1 MEDCKVNETPY
12 PDNGISEE
20 MRKQLFAFIDE
31 IITPNPHAD
40 LIRRLR
46 ALRNSLTLEV
56 PMPLYDV
63 TTLDKAIQALEAHS

>member
-1 MEDCKVNETPY
+1 MNEAPY
-12 PDNGISEE
+12 PESGISEE

-31 IITPNPHAD
+31 ILVPNPHTD

-46 ALRNSLTLEV
+46 ALRNGMTLED

>member
-1 MEDCKVNETPY
+1 MNEAPY
-12 PDNGISEE
+12 PESGISEE
-20 MRKQLFAFIDE
+20 MRKQLFAFIEE

-46 ALRNSLTLEV
+46 TLRNGMTLED
-56 PMPLYDV
+56 PMPFYDI

>member
-1 MEDCKVNETPY
+1 MNEAPY
-12 PDNGISEE
+12 PESGISEE

-31 IITPNPHAD
+31 IIIPNPHAD

-46 ALRNSLTLEV
+46 ALRNGMTLED
-56 PMPLYDV
+56 PMPLYDI

>member
-1 MEDCKVNETPY
+1 MNEAPY
-12 PDNGISEE
+12 PESGISEE

-46 ALRNSLTLEV
+46 TIRNGMTLED
-56 PMPLYDV
+56 PMPLYDI
-63 TTLDKAIQALEAHS
+63 TTIDKAIQALEAHS

>member
-1 MEDCKVNETPY
+1 
-12 PDNGISEE
+12 

-31 IITPNPHAD
+31 IITPNPHAE

-46 ALRNSLTLEV
+46 AIRNGMTLED
-56 PMPLYDV
+56 PMPLHDI

>member
-1 MEDCKVNETPY
+1 MNEAPY
-12 PDNGISEE
+12 PESGISEE

-31 IITPNPHAD
+31 ILVPNPHAD

-46 ALRNSLTLEV
+46 ALRNGMTLED

>member
-1 MEDCKVNETPY
+1 
-12 PDNGISEE
+12 

-31 IITPNPHAD
+31 ILVPNPHAD

-46 ALRNSLTLEV
+46 TLRNGMTLED

>member
-1 MEDCKVNETPY
+1 MNEAPY
-12 PDNGISEE
+12 PESGISEE

-46 ALRNSLTLEV
+46 TLRNGMTLED
-56 PMPLYDV
+56 PMPLYDI
-63 TTLDKAIQALEAHS
+63 TTIDKAIQALEAHS

>member
-1 MEDCKVNETPY
+1 MNEAPY
-12 PDNGISEE
+12 PESGISEE

-46 ALRNSLTLEV
+46 TLRNGMTLED

>member
-1 MEDCKVNETPY
+1 MNEAPY
-12 PDNGISEE
+12 PESGISEE

-31 IITPNPHAD
+31 ILVPNPHAD

-46 ALRNSLTLEV
+46 TLRNGMTLED
-56 PMPLYDV
+56 PMPLYDI

>member
-1 MEDCKVNETPY
+1 
-12 PDNGISEE
+12 

-31 IITPNPHAD
+31 IITPNPHAE

-46 ALRNSLTLEV
+46 ALRNGMTLED

>member
-1 MEDCKVNETPY
+1 MNEAPY
-12 PDNGISEE
+12 PESGISEE

-31 IITPNPHAD
+31 ILGPNPHAD
-40 LIRRLR
+40 LIRRVR

-56 PMPLYDV
+56 PMPLYDI

>member
-1 MEDCKVNETPY
+1 MNEAPY
-12 PDNGISEE
+12 PESGISEE

-46 ALRNSLTLEV
+46 TLRNGMTLED
-56 PMPLYDV
+56 PIPLYDV

>member
-1 MEDCKVNETPY
+1 VNEAPY
-12 PDNGISEE
+12 PESGISEE

-31 IITPNPHAD
+31 IITPNPHD
-40 LIRRLR
+40 ELLRRVR

-63 TTLDKAIQALEAHS
+63 TTLDKVIQALQAHS

>member
-1 MEDCKVNETPY
+1 MNEAPY
-12 PDNGISEE
+12 PESGISEE

-31 IITPNPHAD
+31 ILVPNPHAD

-46 ALRNSLTLEV
+46 TLRNNMTLED

>member
-1 MEDCKVNETPY
+1 VNEAPY
-12 PDNGISEE
+12 PESGISEE

-31 IITPNPHAD
+31 IITPNPHD
-40 LIRRLR
+40 ELLRRLR

-56 PMPLYDV
+56 PMPLYDI

>member
-1 MEDCKVNETPY
+1 MNEAPY
-12 PDNGISEE
+12 PESGISEE

-31 IITPNPHAD
+31 IITPNPHAV

-46 ALRNSLTLEV
+46 TLRNGMTLED

>member
-1 MEDCKVNETPY
+1 
-12 PDNGISEE
+12 
-20 MRKQLFAFIDE
+20 MRKQLFAFIDD

-46 ALRNSLTLEV
+46 TLRNGMTLED

>member
-1 MEDCKVNETPY
+1 MNEAPY
-12 PDNGISEE
+12 PESGISEE

-46 ALRNSLTLEV
+46 TLRNGMTLED

-63 TTLDKAIQALEAHS
+63 TTLDKAIQALKAHS

>member
-1 MEDCKVNETPY
+1 MNEAPY
-12 PDNGISEE
+12 PESGISEE

-46 ALRNSLTLEV
+46 ALRNGMTSED

>member
-1 MEDCKVNETPY
+1 MNEAPY
-12 PDNGISEE
+12 PESGISEE

-31 IITPNPHAD
+31 IITPHPHAD

-46 ALRNSLTLEV
+46 TLRNGMTLED
-56 PMPLYDV
+56 PMPLYDI

>member
-1 MEDCKVNETPY
+1 MNEAPY
-12 PDNGISEE
+12 PESGISEE

-46 ALRNSLTLEV
+46 ALCNGMTLED
-56 PMPLYDV
+56 PMPLHDI
-63 TTLDKAIQALEAHS
+63 TTIDKAIQALEAHS

>member
-1 MEDCKVNETPY
+1 VNETPY

-31 IITPNPHAD
+31 IITPNPHSE

-46 ALRNSLTLEV
+46 AIRNGMTLED
-56 PMPLYDV
+56 PMPLHDI
-63 TTLDKAIQALEAHS
+63 TTIDKAIQALEAHS

>member
-1 MEDCKVNETPY
+1 
-12 PDNGISEE
+12 

-31 IITPNPHAD
+31 IITPNPHAE
-40 LIRRLR
+40 LLRRLR